1 MEDVIDIITYLLDHL
16 DDEDDAVIEDHLRA
30 VGFPDADI
38 QRALDWMEGFAV
50 EEQDDTS
57 PRALRAYH
65 PYELQNLSVAAR
77 GQLHDWERLGVINGA
92 MRERIIDRLLALDLE
107 EMDMETLDW
116 VAFMVMAN
124 DPGPEAYWMDALL
137 DSDGTRILH

>member
-50 EEQDDTS
+50 EEQEDTS

-77 GQLHDWERLGVINGA
+77 GQLGVINGA

-107 EMDMETLDW
+107 DMDMETLDW

-124 DPGPEAYWMDALL
+124 DPGPEALWVDALL
-137 DSDGTRILH
+137 DTDGTRILH

>member
-16 DDEDDAVIEDHLRA
+16 EDEDDEVIEDHLRA
-30 VGFPDADI
+30 VGFPDDDI

-50 EEQDDTS
+50 EEQEDTS

-65 PYELQNLSVAAR
+65 PYEQQNLSVAAR

-107 EMDMETLDW
+107 DTDLETLDW

-124 DPGPEAYWMDALL
+124 DPGPDALWMDALL
-137 DSDGTRILH
+137 DNDGTRILH